1 MRSAQATEEE
11 MVQFISKK
19 VALPESLV
27 HKNLVIEINGE
38 GKQEFKTF
46 YSTALK
52 IQFNEAFGELKVMKD
67 DKACGKVYVKVF
79 MLNKSGK
86 ETFYR
91 DGYTDIRGKFEYATT
106 SGDKLKQVKK
116 FSVLVQSEEF
126 GSQIKVIEPPKDETV
141 AANTDGEKNV
151 SPFMLQAQQ

>member
-1 MRSAQATEEE
+1 
-11 MVQFISKK
+11 
-19 VALPESLV
+19 
-27 HKNLVIEINGE
+27 
-38 GKQEFKTF
+38 
-46 YSTALK
+46 
-52 IQFNEAFGELKVMKD
+52 MKD